1 MQLPLSYPD
10 EIIFSRIVRHLTL
23 SGMTCENYLS
33 DVFGNHKVTI
43 HPYLTAGLEQFCKF
57 SHELPIEV
65 LRKQTLAPLFMHFL
79 PHYES
84 TISRALISG
93 KASDAI
99 RACQIICVREKELLS
114 IKFCPECARAN
125 AQEFGIPYWHRSHQ
139 IPGVESCSLH
149 RVKLEHFSL
158 KGRSRLNYHL
168 LPPLNI
174 NARPTNQLSCEF
186 AQYAYELLTQIS
198 YGSKHFDLLTFK
210 TQLQKLGYVTGKG
223 SYRRSMILKSLYPFS
238 QQLTYDTRAFFPSS
252 AKDYRY
258 ISYLLSGKV
267 TQHPI
272 KYLVLGFWLSKK
284 IFNEAQNDILPIK
297 SKSVTQIETQCIDL
311 LKRGESMAS
320 ISRVTKKSRCYIKS
334 LALRFNLSVNLKPKY
349 ITEQIKQRILH
360 LAKKGFHRKAIAAL
374 FQISSGSV
382 EQIISSEPS
391 LVKNRKQFR
400 YESKRRRYKVE
411 ILKFL
416 KDNPSSIKQ
425 EIKNSCYAAY
435 YWLYAN
441 ENKWLYLTLPSPI
454 KPKPLARVNWDKR
467 DRELAP
473 QVKAILKN
481 SKVFMSR
488 TKLDKAI
495 GGHGWLIRY
504 AHKLP
509 LTMAVFQKL
518 NNMLPTNK

>member
-99 RACQIICVREKELLS
+99 RACQIICVREKDLLS

-210 TQLQKLGYVTGKG
+210 TQLQKLGYVTNKG
-223 SYRRSMILKSLYPFS
+223 SYRRSMILNSLYPFS
-238 QQLTYDTRAFFPSS
+238 QGLTYDTGSFFPSY

-267 TQHPI
+267 SQHPI
-272 KYLVLGFWLSKK
+272 KFLLFGFWLMKQK
-284 IFNEAQNDILPIK
+284 VKRVKYDALLVE
-297 SKSVTQIETQCIDL
+297 SKSAIRIAEECIKL
-311 LKRGESMAS
+311 LHRGESMAS
-320 ISRVTKKSRCYIKS
+320 INRITGKSRCYIKA
-334 LALRFNLSVNLKPKY
+334 LALKLNIPVNLKPRY
-349 ITEQIKQRILH
+349 ITESIRRGVLL
-360 LAKKGFHRKAIAAL
+360 LAKKGFHRKMIAAH

-382 EQIISSEPS
+382 EQIISSVDG
-391 LVKNRKQFR
+391 LVEKRKQFK
-400 YESKRRRYKVE
+400 YQSIRRKYKAL
-411 ILKFL
+411 ILIFIRG
-416 KDNPSSIKQ
+416 NPSAIKQ
-425 EIKNSCYAAY
+425 EVKNSCYAAF
-435 YWLYAN
+435 YWLYTHERA
-441 ENKWLYLTLPSPI
+441 WLESILPKACKL
-454 KPKPLARVNWDKR
+454 KPKPKVDWEKR
-467 DRELAP
+467 DSALAVRVESIMGNLIGP
-473 QVKAILKN
+473 I
-481 SKVFMSR
+481 SR
-488 TKLDKAI
+488 SQLDEKL
-495 GGHGWLIRY
+495 GGHGWLVRY
-504 AHKLP
+504 QYKLP
-509 LTMAVFQKL
+509 KTIAIYQKI
-518 NNMLPTNK
+518 NKALSQ

>member
-1 MQLPLSYPD
+1 MHLPLPYPD
-10 EIIFSRIVRHLTL
+10 EIIFSRIVRHFTL

-33 DVFGNHKVTI
+33 DVFGNHKITI
-43 HPYLTAGLEQFCKF
+43 HPYLTAGLEQVCKF

-65 LRKQTLAPLFMHFL
+65 LKKQTLAPLFMHFL
-79 PHYES
+79 PYYDS
-84 TISRALISG
+84 IISDALISS
-93 KASDAI
+93 KASEAV
-99 RACQIICVREKELLS
+99 RACQLACVREKEQIS

-125 AQEFGIPYWHRSHQ
+125 AKEFGISYWHRSHQ

-149 RVKLEHFSL
+149 RFKLEHFPLES
-158 KGRSRLNYHL
+158 RSRLNYYL

-186 AQYAYELLTQIS
+186 AQYAYEVLTQVS
-198 YGSKHFDLLTFK
+198 HGSKHFDLQTFK
-210 TQLQKLGYVTGKG
+210 TQLQKYGYVTDKG
-223 SYRRSMILKSLYPFS
+223 SYRRRMILQSLYPFS
-238 QQLTYDTRAFFPSS
+238 QELIYDISAFFPSS

-284 IFNEAQNDILPIK
+284 IFKKAQSDILPIE
-297 SKSVTQIETQCIDL
+297 SKAMTQVETQCISL
-311 LKRGESMAS
+311 LKKGDSMAS

-334 LALRFNLSVNLKPKY
+334 LALRFNLSVNLKPRY
-349 ITEQIKQRILH
+349 ITERVKQRILN
-360 LAKKGFHRKAIAAL
+360 LAKKGFHRKTIAAF

-382 EQIISSEPS
+382 EQIISSEPN

-411 ILKFL
+411 ILKFVRA
-416 KDNPSSIKQ
+416 NPYSIKQ
-425 EIKNSCYAAY
+425 EIKKSCYAAY
-435 YWLYAN
+435 YWLYEN
-441 ENKWLYLTLPSPI
+441 EKQWLYLVLPPPV
-454 KPKPLARVNWDKR
+454 KPKAPARINWDQR
-467 DRELAP
+467 DKELAP
-473 QVKAILKN
+473 QVEAILNK
-481 SKVFMSR
+481 SKAAFSR

-504 AHKLP
+504 ANKLP
-509 LTMAVFQKL
+509 LTMSVFQKL
-518 NNMLPTNK
+518 NKMLSTHK

>member
-10 EIIFSRIVRHLTL
+10 EIIFSRIVRHFTL
-23 SGMTCENYLS
+23 SGMTCEGYLS

-43 HPYLTAGLEQFCKF
+43 HPYLTAGLEQVCNKL
-57 SHELPIEV
+57 SHELPIDV
-65 LRKQTLAPLFMHFL
+65 LKKQTLAPLFMYFL
-79 PHYES
+79 PLYES
-84 TISRALISG
+84 TISNALILG
-93 KASDAI
+93 KASEAI
-99 RACQIICVREKELLS
+99 RACQLSCVREKEKISL
-114 IKFCPECARAN
+114 KFCPECAREN
-125 AQEFGIPYWHRSHQ
+125 TQEFGTPYWHRSHQ

-149 RVKLEHFSL
+149 RVKLEHFPLES
-158 KGRSRLNYHL
+158 RSRLNYYL

-174 NARPTNQLSCEF
+174 RARPTNQLSFEF
-186 AQYAYELLTQIS
+186 AQYAYEVLTQVS
-198 YGSKHFDLLTFK
+198 HSSKHFDLLAFK
-210 TQLQKLGYVTGKG
+210 TQLQKFGYITDKG

-238 QQLTYDTRAFFPSS
+238 QGLIYYTRAFFPSS

-284 IFNEAQNDILPIK
+284 LFNKTQNDILPID

-311 LKRGESMAS
+311 LKKGESMAS
-320 ISRVTKKSRCYIKS
+320 ISRVTRKSRCYIKG
-334 LALRFNLSVNLKPKY
+334 LALRFNISVNLKPKY
-349 ITEQIKQRILH
+349 ITEQVKQRVLN

-411 ILKFL
+411 ILKFVRH
-416 KDNPSSIKQ
+416 NPFSIKQ
-425 EIKNSCYAAY
+425 EIKKGCYAAY
-435 YWLYAN
+435 YWLYVN
-441 ENKWLYLTLPSPI
+441 EKKWLYLTLPSPI
-454 KPKPLARVNWDKR
+454 KPKPLARINWDKR

-473 QVKAILKN
+473 QVEAILNK
-481 SKVFMSR
+481 SKVVMSR
-488 TKLDKAI
+488 TKLDEAI
-495 GGHGWLIRY
+495 GGHGWLTRY

-509 LTMAVFQKL
+509 LTMAVFQKI
-518 NNMLPTNK
+518 K